1 MAQISID
8 FYSRYLKRNVMLTAV
23 IPADKM
29 DGEKLAKRRRGPYR
43 TVYLLHGLFGRDV
56 DWIDRT
62 HVVETAEA
70 HDVAVIMPSGED
82 GLYLDKPEID
92 E

>member
-1 MAQISID
+1 MALLRID

-56 DWIDRT
+56 DGGSARRSGNHAIRRRRT
-62 HVVETAEA
+62 V
-70 HDVAVIMPSGED
+70 SGQTRN
-82 GLYLDKPEID
+82 
-92 E
+92 